1 MFQNG
6 LNKPWT
12 QQTRFGGMDSGA
24 SISAHCF
31 GPVIRENALLIGSA
45 CYSGLFEWINKIDL

>member
-24 SISAHCF
+24 SISAQCF

-45 CYSGLFEWINKIDL
+45 CYSGLSEWMDK